1 LRFPQ
6 RRQPAALTT
15 FALSAGRFSPPWS
28 APSKKAEGVHKG
40 SPWLQLLD
48 NRDPPAA
55 QQHQPPGDVRPQPD
69 PATGLYEWSPAVVG
83 HLDRFWRGE
92 RGVQEVTQRR
102 RHVAHAELDPKQ
114 RDLDYVRERMGHWDA
129 VVSDFQGVDV
139 NRVVRNGIDI
149 MEREPDAWRAKI
161 LILAAAYPGVDW
173 SQFFT
178 EYPSLCYVPN
188 ATLARA
194 VNDWAD
200 QLIGA
205 APCSLEF

>member
-1 LRFPQ
+1 
-6 RRQPAALTT
+6 
-15 FALSAGRFSPPWS
+15 
-28 APSKKAEGVHKG
+28 
-40 SPWLQLLD
+40 
-48 NRDPPAA
+48 
-55 QQHQPPGDVRPQPD
+55 
-69 PATGLYEWSPAVVG
+69 
-83 HLDRFWRGE
+83 
-92 RGVQEVTQRR
+92 
-102 RHVAHAELDPKQ
+102 
-114 RDLDYVRERMGHWDA
+114 MGHWDA

-173 SQFFT
+173 SQVAPPYCPETPTGSLLARGANEAFCMHQVSQGVHEVSAGHTCSDSRTSAGQLRVEGSAPVQFFT

-205 APCSLEF
+205 APCSLDF